1 MILFFTFASMKK
13 NQKNSNNKGDK
24 NKQERFLI
32 KSFHR
37 FYTMIGCFNF
47 DPFQYIKTENE
58 KLQIWYA
65 NIRV

>member
-1 MILFFTFASMKK
+1 MKK

-37 FYTMIGCFNF
+37 FYTMIGIFNF

>member
-1 MILFFTFASMKK
+1 MKK

-24 NKQERFLI
+24 NKQQERFLI

>member
-1 MILFFTFASMKK
+1 MKK

-37 FYTMIGCFNF
+37 FYTKIGCFNF

>member
-1 MILFFTFASMKK
+1 MKK
-13 NQKNSNNKGDK
+13 SQKNINIKGTK
-24 NKQERFLI
+24 NKHERFLI

-58 KLQIWYA
+58 KLQIRYA

>member
-1 MILFFTFASMKK
+1 MKRSPK
-13 NQKNSNNKGDK
+13 YNDHKGTK

-58 KLQIWYA
+58 KLQIRYA